1 MQITEVSIAAI
12 VDRNKEEAHFKE
24 VKRQNIGLC
33 QSYANRWLKGERW
46 LPILLNTF
54 NDVWARK
61 IVLSVVNGKVYHSG
75 LKKPLRIKKDKD
87 GIHIG
92 CTYVSND
99 ALIIFDKIL
108 KGEIS

>member
-1 MQITEVSIAAI
+1 MPYSLA
-12 VDRNKEEAHFKE
+12 
-24 VKRQNIGLC
+24 
-33 QSYANRWLKGERW
+33 SSPSLKGGAS
-46 LPILLNTF
+46 
-54 NDVWARK
+54 ARQG
-61 IVLSVVNGKVYHSG
+61 LVNGKVYHSG